1 MRRLVTAV
9 AALLGL
15 LALVVGAP
23 LLLLRVGSLPDRVP
37 SWAEIGNALAAP
49 DDGSLV
55 PRILTIVG
63 WLAWV
68 SFAAGVLLEIPARLR
83 GRAIRVRGL
92 RMQQR
97 VAAALVGAIL
107 AVFTGGAL
115 ASAAPVAPPAVVMTL
130 PQAPA
135 PPIATVAQPAMQQTV
150 VQQTV
155 VQQTVARQQAVVI
168 QRPVYTVKRGDY
180 LGKIAQRF
188 TGDFDRY
195 HQIAAL
201 NPKLVR
207 NPNLIRP
214 GWKLTLPVDAHDRGP
229 MRHATGRL
237 VQPAPP
243 KPPAATPPPTSVS
256 AAESP
261 AVTPAPSTPSGTQK
275 ARAEDGGVSP
285 LLAVL
290 AGLAAAGVLA
300 GHAVLWRRRLVR
312 IHRYQVSKHRV
323 RTRVEPVGVEW
334 PVESAAVTI
343 PAQAPPIV
351 AQTDRTPGGSAE
363 SLPGVIYEPKLRRP
377 AATADRLDASL
388 RRLAF
393 GLRSRPA
400 WAMPDIFAAWQ
411 YAGELGV
418 VLAAPCGDPPEPYAA
433 RSADTWALPSGAE
446 LEAPDDAPAPLPGL
460 LTLGTWPEGGEL
472 LVDSERTGL
481 LTLVGDPE
489 NCDDLLRHLAAE
501 AATAAW
507 ADTAAVLVTGFNSGD
522 TRSLGALNES
532 RVRSIPSVEDALS
545 RVARRAVVNR
555 SVLRESGIADTM
567 SARINSTS
575 GSLWTTHIL
584 FVADPWGQ
592 HTTAIEE
599 LDAQLAEYG
608 RVGVSVVATHP
619 TTTRWSVKVD
629 AGGALDMPWLAF
641 TDTTA
646 CRLSGAQLGALAS
659 NTGNPE
665 YAGMPIAGARHRSR
679 S

>member
-1 MRRLVTAV
+1 MKGGAVRRLVTGL

-15 LALVVGAP
+15 LALAAGAP
-23 LLLLRVGSLPDRVP
+23 LLLLQVGSLPERVP
-37 SWAEIGNALAAP
+37 SWDQIGDALAAP
-49 DDGSLV
+49 DDGSLI
-55 PRILTIVG
+55 PRILTVVG
-63 WLAWV
+63 WLAWA
-68 SFAAGVLLEIPARLR
+68 SFAVSVLLEIPGRVR
-83 GRAIRVRGL
+83 GRAIPVRGL

-107 AVFTGGAL
+107 AVFTGSAL
-115 ASAAPVAPPAVVMTL
+115 ASAAPVRPPAIVATVPQVAPAPPAVK
-130 PQAPA
+130 
-135 PPIATVAQPAMQQTV
+135 
-150 VQQTV
+150 
-155 VQQTVARQQAVVI
+155 QQAVVI
-168 QRPVYTVKRGDY
+168 QRPVYVVKRGDY
-180 LGKIAQRF
+180 LGRIAQRF

-207 NPNLIRP
+207 NPNLIQP

-237 VQPAPP
+237 IAPKPP
-243 KPPAATPPPTSVS
+243 KPPAATPPPGSVS
-256 AAESP
+256 DVESP
-261 AVTPAPSTPSGTQK
+261 TVSPAISGTPK
-275 ARAEDGGVSP
+275 ARSEEGGVSP

-290 AGLAAAGVLA
+290 AGLAAAGVLG

-312 IHRYQVSKHRV
+312 IHRHEVRKHRV
-323 RTRVEPVGVEW
+323 SSRIEPVRPDW
-334 PVESAAVTI
+334 PVDAAAVTI
-343 PAQAPPIV
+343 PAQAPPPAAQASPPV
-351 AQTDRTPGGSAE
+351 AQAE
-363 SLPGVIYEPKLRRP
+363 IYEPKLRRP
-377 AATADRLDASL
+377 ADSADRLDASL
-388 RRLAF
+388 RRLAV

-400 WAMPDIFAAWQ
+400 WAMPDIFAAWH
-411 YAGELGV
+411 YGGELGV
-418 VLAAPCGDPPEPYAA
+418 VLAAPCADPPEPYAA

-446 LEAPDDAPAPLPGL
+446 VEFTDDAPAPLPGL

-507 ADTAAVLVTGFNSGD
+507 ADTAAVLLTGFNSTD
-522 TRSLGALNES
+522 TRALGALNES

-567 SARINSTS
+567 TARVNSAT

-592 HTTAIEE
+592 HTNAIEE
-599 LDAQLAEYG
+599 LDAQLAEFG

-619 TTTRWSVKVD
+619 TSTRWSVTVD
-629 AGGALDMPWLAF
+629 AAGALDMPWLAF
-641 TDTTA
+641 SDTTA

-659 NTGNPE
+659 TAGNPE

-679 S
+679 T

>member
-1 MRRLVTAV
+1 MRRLVTAF

-15 LALVVGAP
+15 LSLVAGAP

-49 DDGSLV
+49 DDGMLV

-63 WLAWV
+63 WLAWA
-68 SFAAGVLLEIPARLR
+68 SFAAGVLLEIPGRLR

-115 ASAAPVAPPAVVMTL
+115 ASAAPVARPAVVLTL

-135 PPIATVAQPAMQQTV
+135 PPIATVVQPLQTQPV
-150 VQQTV
+150 VKQAV
-155 VQQTVARQQAVVI
+155 VKQAVVI
-168 QRPVYTVKRGDY
+168 QRPVYTVRRGDY
-180 LGKIAQRF
+180 LGKIAERF
-188 TGDFDRY
+188 TGDFERY

-214 GWKLTLPVDAHDRGP
+214 GWRLTLPVDAHDRGP
-229 MRHATGRL
+229 MRHATGR
-237 VQPAPP
+237 VVVPAPP

-256 AAESP
+256 PAESP
-261 AVTPAPSTPSGTQK
+261 AASPPAATTPTGTRK
-275 ARAEDGGVSP
+275 ARAEEGGVSP

-290 AGLAAAGVLA
+290 AGLAVAGVLT

-312 IHRYQVSKHRV
+312 IHRYQVSRHRV

-334 PVESAAVTI
+334 PVEV
-343 PAQAPPIV
+343 PPVVAP
-351 AQTDRTPGGSAE
+351 TDGTPDGSAE
-363 SLPGVIYEPKLRRP
+363 SVPGLIYEPKLRRP

-388 RRLAF
+388 RRLAL

-446 LEAPDDAPAPLPGL
+446 LDAPDDAPAPLPGL

-472 LVDSERTGL
+472 LVDSERTGV

-507 ADTAAVLVTGFNSGD
+507 ADTAAVLVSGFNSTD

-555 SVLRESGIADTM
+555 SVLRESGISDTM
-567 SARINSTS
+567 SARINSAS

-592 HTTAIEE
+592 HTSALEE
-599 LDAQLAEYG
+599 LDAQLAEFG

-619 TTTRWSVKVD
+619 TTTRWSVTVD

-646 CRLSGAQLGALAS
+646 CRLSGTQLGALAS
-659 NTGNPE
+659 TTGNPE

-679 S
+679 T

>member
-1 MRRLVTAV
+1 MRRLVTAF

-15 LALVVGAP
+15 LALVAGTP

-37 SWAEIGNALAAP
+37 SWSQLSDALTAP
-49 DDGSLV
+49 DDGTLV
-55 PRILTIVG
+55 PRILTVVG
-63 WLAWV
+63 WLAWA
-68 SFAAGVLLEIPARLR
+68 SFAAGVLLEIPGRLR

-107 AVFTGGAL
+107 AVFAGSAL
-115 ASAAPVAPPAVVMTL
+115 ASAAPVARPAVVLTL

-135 PPIATVAQPAMQQTV
+135 PPIAVTPVVRQTQPAV
-150 VQQTV
+150 L
-155 VQQTVARQQAVVI
+155 
-168 QRPVYTVKRGDY
+168 QRPVYIVKRGDY
-180 LGKIAQRF
+180 LGKIAERF

-214 GWKLTLPVDAHDRGP
+214 GWRLTLPIDAQDRGAS
-229 MRHATGRL
+229 RHATGRVL
-237 VQPAPP
+237 LPAPP
-243 KPPAATPPPTSVS
+243 KPPAATPPSTAVS
-256 AAESP
+256 PAESP
-261 AVTPAPSTPSGTQK
+261 AVSPSSTGTPK
-275 ARAEDGGVSP
+275 ARAEDTKDGGVSP
-285 LLAVL
+285 LLVML
-290 AGLAAAGVLA
+290 AGLAAAGVLT
-300 GHAVLWRRRLVR
+300 GHAVLWRRRIVR
-312 IHRYQVSKHRV
+312 IHRHQVSRHRV
-323 RTRVEPVGVEW
+323 RTRVEPVGVKW
-334 PVESAAVTI
+334 PVEGTATATI
-343 PAQAPPIV
+343 PVQSPPPV
-351 AQTDRTPGGSAE
+351 AQTSPVE
-363 SLPGVIYEPKLRRP
+363 IYEPKVRQP
-377 AATADRLDASL
+377 AAASDRLDASL
-388 RRLAF
+388 RRLAL

-400 WAMPDIFAAWQ
+400 WAMPDIFAAWH

-418 VLAAPCGDPPEPYAA
+418 VLAAPCADPPEPYAA

-446 LEAPDDAPAPLPGL
+446 VEFTDDAPAPLPGL

-481 LTLVGDPE
+481 LTIVGDPE
-489 NCDDLLRHLAAE
+489 NSDDLLRHLAAE

-507 ADTAAVLVTGFNSGD
+507 ADTAAVLVTGFNSTD
-522 TRSLGALNES
+522 TRALGALNEA
-532 RVRSIPSVEDALS
+532 RVRSVPSVEDALS

-567 SARINSTS
+567 SARINSAS

-592 HTTAIEE
+592 HTGAIEE
-599 LDAQLAEYG
+599 LDAQLAEFG

-619 TTTRWSVKVD
+619 TTTRWSVTVD

-641 TDTTA
+641 SDTTA
-646 CRLSGAQLGALAS
+646 CRLSGTQLGALAS
-659 NTGNPE
+659 ATGNPE

-679 S
+679 T